1 MHWWVWVDECDPADD
16 DDGKDGDDN
25 DDNSDEYNDD
35 VNDNSEYDYSNVDL
49 LAVQKDLHHME
60 IIKLKDDDINDGDDD
75 DGDNDNDD
83 GDGDVDND
91 DDDDLDLP
99 VIQKDL
105 HHKESS
111 RPRILGLSIRRCF
124 SNWGW
129 GA

>member
-1 MHWWVWVDECDPADD
+1 M
-16 DDGKDGDDN
+16 GKSTYGN
-25 DDNSDEYNDD
+25 
-35 VNDNSEYDYSNVDL
+35 L
-49 LAVQKDLHHME
+49 GAPH
-60 IIKLKDDDINDGDDD
+60 
-75 DGDNDNDD
+75 

-129 GA
+129 GRINIIADGKGLASLTQLVKVRRGNLVLALPSI